1 MLLKKALLCVSP
13 GNNAN
18 IHILVMHENAKSW
31 GWPFIFFS
39 TPPNKTEYK
48 CVLLIFFLRNIVSYM
63 WSIKSFVDMVTV
75 NLQGKKNPG
84 TDRQSVEFFL
94 NQVKIAKEMK
104 IDRYILL
111 QALT

>member
-1 MLLKKALLCVSP
+1 
-13 GNNAN
+13 
-18 IHILVMHENAKSW
+18 
-31 GWPFIFFS
+31 
-39 TPPNKTEYK
+39 
-48 CVLLIFFLRNIVSYM
+48 
-63 WSIKSFVDMVTV
+63 MVTV

-111 QALT
+111 QALTLFDMHTNTQSQKSINVFSIIAWCTNDTPGFQAYLKLLCCANVADYCKT

>member
-1 MLLKKALLCVSP
+1 
-13 GNNAN
+13 
-18 IHILVMHENAKSW
+18 MHENAKSW
-31 GWPFIFFS
+31 GCVAFYFLFQH
-39 TPPNKTEYK
+39 PPPPHKTEYK
-48 CVLLIFFLRNIVSYM
+48 RVLLIFFLRNIVSYM